1 MQILVLVVD
10 DVDDLRV
17 CVCVRVYIACVPT
30 YFDPSM
36 ASRFMV
42 HFLGFLL
49 QPVMSFARLSKSMVN
64 TMTRPQNRDLIC

>member
-17 CVCVRVYIACVPT
+17 CVYVACVPT

-36 ASRFMV
+36 TSRFMV